1 MPIGFGQHEVFL
13 NSTVKV
19 QKFLRLQLHY
29 GNISGSTWI
38 IKLLQCASGNISFC
52 FVMNDQVRELMG
64 QFTPLTPLALVLK
77 QFLADRSLD
86 HAYKGGLSSYC
97 QVTCYIYIY
106 QDVGSDLL
114 GQNWKLNNGF
124 LPFNNCCRLLGRK

>member
-1 MPIGFGQHEVFL
+1 
-13 NSTVKV
+13 
-19 QKFLRLQLHY
+19 
-29 GNISGSTWI
+29 
-38 IKLLQCASGNISFC
+38 
-52 FVMNDQVRELMG
+52 MNDQVRELMG

-97 QVTCYIYIY
+97 QVTCYISIY
-106 QDVGSDLL
+106 QDVGSALL
-114 GQNWKLNNGF
+114 GQNWKPNNEF

>member
-1 MPIGFGQHEVFL
+1 
-13 NSTVKV
+13 
-19 QKFLRLQLHY
+19 
-29 GNISGSTWI
+29 
-38 IKLLQCASGNISFC
+38 
-52 FVMNDQVRELMG
+52 MNDQVRELMG

-97 QVTCYIYIY
+97 QVTCYIYIH

-114 GQNWKLNNGF
+114 GQNWKPNNEF
-124 LPFNNCCRLLGRK
+124 LPFNNYSCRLLGRK